1 MVRSAPPGGDRPVIA
16 DLDNG
21 RVFPAMARRLLPAR
35 RPFVWAVAACCLA
48 ASADAQ
54 AARRPGIEFACYFLR
69 SPADCGFYEQ
79 VKAAGRTRVVPIGRA
94 GSKGVRLVTLPG
106 DRYVAGS
113 GANERTDLS
122 LSQSATDGYPG
133 RVHWWAHSVLFPDDY
148 VTQFNLAKAR
158 QADGDLTGAIAAYGR
173 AAELAPEQAEFQL
186 WHGLALERGGQTADA
201 AAAYRR
207 FLELEPNGPQAEKVK
222 ARLAQVSGGAGGTP
236 VTP

>member
-79 VKAAGRTRVVPIGRA
+79 VKAARPTMDFDRRY
-94 GSKGVRLVTLPG
+94 GST
-106 DRYVAGS
+106 
-113 GANERTDLS
+113 
-122 LSQSATDGYPG
+122 
-133 RVHWWAHSVLFPDDY
+133 
-148 VTQFNLAKAR
+148 
-158 QADGDLTGAIAAYGR
+158 TGAWTTDMFVEAV
-173 AAELAPEQAEFQL
+173 
-186 WHGLALERGGQTADA
+186 
-201 AAAYRR
+201 YRSLR
-207 FLELEPNGPQAEKVK
+207 K
-222 ARLAQVSGGAGGTP
+222 
-236 VTP
+236 